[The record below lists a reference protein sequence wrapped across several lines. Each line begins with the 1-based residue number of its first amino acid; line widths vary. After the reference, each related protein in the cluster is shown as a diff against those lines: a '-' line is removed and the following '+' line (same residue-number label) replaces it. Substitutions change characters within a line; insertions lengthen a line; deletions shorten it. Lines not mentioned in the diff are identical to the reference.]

1 MGNSAHNRSDWE
13 QQFLLYRKAL
23 AKLTIAV
30 EILQPNEEENLELE
44 VIDVLLKDG
53 LIRRFEYTFE
63 AAWML
68 MQKYEYTNSN
78 KTVKGPEN
86 AILAGLKS
94 GLIKDADGWMAMLK
108 SRSESSL
115 KYAEEST
122 HAIFQKIMESYYLLF
137 LNFEEKMTGILSGE

>member
-1 MGNSAHNRSDWE
+1 MENSAQNRGDWE
-13 QQFLLYRKAL
+13 QPFLLYRKAL

-53 LIRRFEYTFE
+53 LIRRFEYAFE

-68 MQKYEYTNSN
+68 MQKYEYSQSN
-78 KTVKGPEN
+78 NTVKGPES

-94 GLIKDADGWMAMLK
+94 GLITNADGWMAMLK
-108 SRSESSL
+108 SRKDSSL
-115 KYAEEST
+115 KYEEEST
-122 HAIFQKIMESYYLLF
+122 HAFFQKIMESYYLLF
-137 LNFEEKMTGILSGE
+137 LNFEEKMVEIL